1 MIIGLLILQPIL
13 GRFIAVRILIN
24 IFLTAICLSMV
35 HSISSKKGHA
45 IAGIFLAI
53 VMLASVWLQ
62 YVYPNNTIEAV
73 GMLAGVLFT
82 AVVIAG
88 LLDFILKSERV
99 SREIIYAAILLYLLA
114 ALMWAFLYTF
124 LEWLDPTSF
133 NLNLSQVQSNFA
145 AFKYYSFVTITTLG
159 YGDIVPVSEVAKAF
173 AITEAVVGQLYLV
186 VAVAWLVGMHVSSK
200 SSKS

>member
-62 YVYPNNTIEAV
+62 YVYPNKTIEAV

-82 AVVIAG
+82 AVV
-88 LLDFILKSERV
+88 
-99 SREIIYAAILLYLLA
+99 
-114 ALMWAFLYTF
+114 
-124 LEWLDPTSF
+124 
-133 NLNLSQVQSNFA
+133 
-145 AFKYYSFVTITTLG
+145 
-159 YGDIVPVSEVAKAF
+159 
-173 AITEAVVGQLYLV
+173 
-186 VAVAWLVGMHVSSK
+186 
-200 SSKS
+200 